1 MVDYERLFNRIR
13 EMAEEEFSVPKEDFH
28 EVAVMRDAP
37 LSFDDLM
44 MVELMFTIE
53 EEFANCKIDFDRDR
67 FCNCVTFGDIV
78 RFTQTY
84 IEGKESELEADY
96 REQDASIAAY
106 EKDKELGTWLA
117 DDYRCKPHRAR
128 RRTDKKQDG
137 AGRER
142 KPRNGATA
150 KSPIRKLNKAK
161 NTKKKCND
169 DDNTNSDTK
178 ANGRHG
184 RYRRRKEN
192 RLEGR
197 GNGGVQSNG
206 NG

>member
-78 RFTQTY
+78 RFTQTHL
-84 IEGKESELEADY
+84 EGKESELEADY

-117 DDYRCKPHRAR
+117 DDFHVRPRAVASKPTRQTRTAKSEVAESVRKPR
-128 RRTDKKQDG
+128 RRT
-137 AGRER
+137 
-142 KPRNGATA
+142 ATA
-150 KSPIRKLNKAK
+150 ESHIRKLKSEKNGRPSGENTGNKK
-161 NTKKKCND
+161 ENNTKE
-169 DDNTNSDTK
+169 
-178 ANGRHG
+178 RHG

-192 RLEGR
+192 
-197 GNGGVQSNG
+197 GNEESGT
-206 NG
+206 